1 MLVSR
6 LAIVVAVA
14 SAALFA
20 CAQPAGHPRASVS
33 DSRGVPT
40 SALGSMTSVRVTFH
54 HDGSTPNA
62 AIVFLHGVGGSETTW
77 SELRG
82 SESVAAALRE
92 SQGPALNILVVA
104 VAGDSLGWPEHLDGS
119 VSWKRFQRPS
129 CWHTCGRPLA
139 KILHLA
145 ASPTSARFDR
155 ARWQSDN
162 ALHLAVYRSQPS
174 SFA

>member
-6 LAIVVAVA
+6 LAIVVALA

-20 CAQPAGHPRASVS
+20 CAQSVGHPRAFVS
-33 DSRGVPT
+33 DSREVPT

-82 SESVAAALRE
+82 SESVAAPLRE
-92 SQGPALNILVVA
+92 SQGPSLNILVVA
-104 VAGDSLGWPEHLDGS
+104 VAGERFGERGDPVAIGTASTTRQKHRGRAS
-119 VSWKRFQRPS
+119 VA
-129 CWHTCGRPLA
+129 GRRTT
-139 KILHLA
+139 H
-145 ASPTSARFDR
+145 
-155 ARWQSDN
+155 
-162 ALHLAVYRSQPS
+162 
-174 SFA
+174 